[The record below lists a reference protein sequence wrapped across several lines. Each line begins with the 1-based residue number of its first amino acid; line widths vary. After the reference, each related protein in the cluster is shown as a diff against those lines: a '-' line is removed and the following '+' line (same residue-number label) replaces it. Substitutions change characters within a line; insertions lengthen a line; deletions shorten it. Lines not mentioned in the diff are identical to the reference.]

1 MASANVSWNL
11 ESFIDALVVELDKAR
26 ETLAVKSLNKSLTY
40 TVKDMALDL
49 QIFPSFDGEQ
59 VKFVTAK
66 PGEDGAS
73 KITLKLDSIT
83 DQVVRATSKGIPQK
97 GDVSLDT
104 IGLDDDTEKSLRKIG
119 VTSVKELQELE
130 KKEVDIDKLSKKK
143 IDFGKLSN
151 LIQKKKRDNAPPQVN
166 KTSMAKSAA
175 AGNTML
181 TLEGKNLA
189 VNQHFQ
195 PVVALNNIP
204 VKVLHFDENRIT
216 VELSNEQLQ
225 MGTLPLVVIP
235 DEYAVFRINIK
246 SNV

>member
-1 MASANVSWNL
+1 
-11 ESFIDALVVELDKAR
+11 
-26 ETLAVKSLNKSLTY
+26 
-40 TVKDMALDL
+40 
-49 QIFPSFDGEQ
+49 
-59 VKFVTAK
+59 
-66 PGEDGAS
+66 
-73 KITLKLDSIT
+73 
-83 DQVVRATSKGIPQK
+83 
-97 GDVSLDT
+97 
-104 IGLDDDTEKSLRKIG
+104 
-119 VTSVKELQELE
+119 
-130 KKEVDIDKLSKKK
+130 
-143 IDFGKLSN
+143 
-151 LIQKKKRDNAPPQVN
+151 
-166 KTSMAKSAA
+166 MAKSAS